1 MQSKEP
7 ETLANY
13 IYDVTDILTINIVST
28 SYQEFMMKRRRGLYG
43 RAFSKVLQYD
53 VKQNEAS
60 DIMTMKQSIDNATKC
75 RKMNIEKLDDY
86 FAQVKR
92 RDKDIE
98 NKQEEVANKPK
109 RLKGGRKKMKKEKK
123 VFKIQRA
130 IYKVTKID

>member
-109 RLKGGRKKMKKEKK
+109 RL
-123 VFKIQRA
+123 
-130 IYKVTKID
+130 